1 MTANFWPECLS
12 MNGFAICPVGGLVV
26 VGSGLPGQENFIM
39 DRSWRFLSDVQV
51 EMLSREF
58 NKQI

>member
-39 DRSWRFLSDVQV
+39 DR
-51 EMLSREF
+51 
-58 NKQI
+58 KC